1 MAVYSQRK
9 TLHRPRATPAW
20 PLFAYND
27 AMSTFEV
34 PPKPP
39 KRDQQVRIMMSKD
52 EKRTMRRAAKELD
65 ITASDLI
72 RTALHEFL
80 QKKSK
85 RKG

>member
-1 MAVYSQRK
+1 
-9 TLHRPRATPAW
+9 
-20 PLFAYND
+20 
-27 AMSTFEV
+27 MSAFEV

-52 EKRTMRRAAKELD
+52 EKRTLRRASKELD

-80 QKKSK
+80 KKKSK
-85 RKG
+85 RKS